1 MSPVLMLQRIIS
13 FCSMLLLLKEFEG
26 GELALRSRH
35 PGPWGLWG
43 LPSLP
48 GVPPK
53 LTRDGNCAACLSVL
67 LLLRRSRSVSAVGGD
82 VPKLAP
88 RARGA

>member
-1 MSPVLMLQRIIS
+1 MLQRIIS

-43 LPSLP
+43 LPSLL
-48 GVPPK
+48 GFLPK
-53 LTRDGNCAACLSVL
+53 LTRNGNCAACLSVLL
-67 LLLRRSRSVSAVGGD
+67 LLLRRSRSVSAVGGELE
-82 VPKLAP
+82 LALP
-88 RARGA
+88 S